1 LKRYLLGVVIAG
13 ILIVAVAASAF
24 YIESRSTGSP
34 SQTTTPSQTTMTGSM
49 FVSDAGK
56 SHGGFEYTASW
67 NATLEVT
74 GSTGTLNLVLS
85 LGLGDALTKHQFA
98 VTDFSRNSTNVSMKV
113 DGRPVTLVWVNA
125 DPIWNGTFNHYYVA
139 SWGGYAPQNE
149 IRGSISP
156 TIFPG
161 LTSFWYV
168 ELRLL

>member
-1 LKRYLLGVVIAG
+1 VLGAVVAAL
-13 ILIVAVAASAF
+13 LIVAAAAAAL
-24 YIESRSTGSP
+24 YIESRPGGAS
-34 SQTTTPSQTTMTGSM
+34 SQTTTTQTTMMGSM

-67 NATLEVT
+67 NATVEVV
-74 GSTGTLNLVLS
+74 GATGTLNLTLRV
-85 LGLGDALTKHQFA
+85 GLGDALTKHQFA
-98 VTDFSRNSTNVSMKV
+98 VTDFSKNSTKVSMKI
-113 DGRPVTLVWVNA
+113 DGSPVTLIWIDN

-149 IRGSISP
+149 IRGNISP

-168 ELRLL
+168 ELRLQ

>member
-1 LKRYLLGVVIAG
+1 
-13 ILIVAVAASAF
+13 
-24 YIESRSTGSP
+24 
-34 SQTTTPSQTTMTGSM
+34 MTGSM

-67 NATLEVT
+67 NASFQVS
-74 GSTGTLNLVLS
+74 GSTGTLTFVLKV
-85 LGLGDALTKHQFA
+85 GLGDALTKHQFA
-98 VTDFSRNSTNVSMKV
+98 LTDFSMNSTIVSMKV
-113 DGRPVTLVWVNA
+113 GGQPVTLIWT
-125 DPIWNGTFNHYYVA
+125 DIDRIWNGTYDHYYVA

-168 ELRLL
+168 ELRLH